1 MCVVM
6 QCLISV
12 DREQGEAEQRG
23 SDELPVTLDAGGS
36 EFGNI
41 NLLEITDSLN
51 SDCNNL
57 TMNNIVHNISPA
69 FL

>member
-1 MCVVM
+1 M

-51 SDCNNL
+51 LDRL
-57 TMNNIVHNISPA
+57 
-69 FL
+69 